1 MALDLPTLAVNIRAV
16 RLAARRRGLAAVA
29 VLVAGAASFVLAL
42 GAPQAQAVITAPI
55 PADVGP
61 VPPPIPTL
69 PAAGGV
75 APPADVITDPVEPA
89 ASCGGWAQQ
98 DLYAGAWPAGSS
110 WWEYRCTYKYPPP
123 CSGACNADWYPS
135 VWTDYFYWDG
145 SKPVFYGEF
154 YGDYY
159 YGSGCDYWW
168 DQPTAAWYVFDTAAC
183 PFSGPGNAAPT
194 AEFSF
199 NCSGLAC
206 SFDASGS
213 WATDGIA
220 AYRWDFGDGTNASGI
235 TASHSY
241 AATGS
246 YHVTLT
252 VTDSGGLRSANRQT
266 VATTDIPPT
275 ARFTFSCTGL
285 TCSFD
290 GSASADP
297 DGTIRQYSWSFGDG
311 YSALGSSAE
320 NTYAQAGSYTVRL
333 DVTDD
338 AGLDAV
344 SEQTVTVVGTSTD
357 IPPTASFSFS
367 CSGLSCHFDGS
378 GSSDSDGTI
387 VAYQWDFGDY
397 SGASVSAPTFDHTYL
412 QAGSYSVTLRVIDT
426 GKQSATSGPQ
436 TVTVTNVPP
445 TARFSVSC
453 SALTCSF
460 DGTGS
465 SDSDGTINSY
475 WWNFGDGS
483 PLGVGSTATHTY
495 AQNGSYSVTLTVI
508 DNGGL
513 NATATKTVSVGPNT
527 PPSAAF
533 TVSCTGL
540 SCSFDGSSSTD
551 SDGTIASYSWAFGDG
566 ATASGATATH
576 TYGHS
581 GTYSASLTVTDD
593 RGASTTV
600 SKDVAVTNLAPTA
613 AFTVTCSGLHCTLD
627 ASRSTDPDGTID
639 SYGWSF
645 GDGGGGS
652 LTTTSTTHD
661 YAKAGN
667 YTVTLTV
674 TDNDGANASTSQRIN
689 PISLSARAYKQSG
702 QQKVDLAW
710 NGVTGTTFDVFRN
723 GVKIFTLSSTA
734 YTDTVAKGSGT
745 YKYKVCDSASA
756 TCSNEATV
764 SF

>member
-1 MALDLPTLAVNIRAV
+1 MQ
-16 RLAARRRGLAAVA
+16 RRV
-29 VLVAGAASFVLAL
+29 
-42 GAPQAQAVITAPI
+42 
-55 PADVGP
+55 
-61 VPPPIPTL
+61 
-69 PAAGGV
+69 
-75 APPADVITDPVEPA
+75 
-89 ASCGGWAQQ
+89 
-98 DLYAGAWPAGSS
+98 
-110 WWEYRCTYKYPPP
+110 
-123 CSGACNADWYPS
+123 
-135 VWTDYFYWDG
+135 
-145 SKPVFYGEF
+145 YGEF

-199 NCSGLAC
+199 NCSGLTC

-213 WATDGIA
+213 WASDGIA
-220 AYRWDFGDGTNASGI
+220 AYRWDFGDRTSANGL

-241 AATGS
+241 ATKGS
-246 YHVTLT
+246 YQVTLT
-252 VTDSGGLRSANRQT
+252 VTDSGGLTSANRQT

-297 DGTIRQYSWSFGDG
+297 DGTIRQYSWYFGDG
-311 YSALGSSAE
+311 YSALGSSSAQ

-357 IPPTASFSFS
+357 IPPTASFTFS
-367 CSGLSCHFDGS
+367 CSGLTCHFDGS

-397 SGASVSAPTFDHTYL
+397 SGASGSAPTFDHTYL
-412 QAGSYSVTLRVIDT
+412 QAGSYSVTLRVIDN
-426 GKQSATSGPQ
+426 GKQSATSGPR

-453 SALTCSF
+453 SALSCSF

-483 PLGVGSTATHTY
+483 PLGVGSTATHTF

-527 PPSAAF
+527 PPTAAF
-533 TVSCTGL
+533 TFTCTGL
-540 SCSFDGSSSTD
+540 TCSFDGNRSAD
-551 SDGTIASYSWAFGDG
+551 PDGSIASYAWDFGDG
-566 ATASGATATH
+566 ASGSGQEASH
-576 TYGHS
+576 TYGRA
-581 GTYSASLTVTDD
+581 G
-593 RGASTTV
+593 
-600 SKDVAVTNLAPTA
+600 
-613 AFTVTCSGLHCTLD
+613 
-627 ASRSTDPDGTID
+627 
-639 SYGWSF
+639 SYMI
-645 GDGGGGS
+645 
-652 LTTTSTTHD
+652 
-661 YAKAGN
+661 
-667 YTVTLTV
+667 TLTV
-674 TDNDGANASTSQRIN
+674 TDNAGAKGSISKAIN
-689 PISLSARAYKQSG
+689 PISLSARGYKQNG
-702 QQKVDLAW
+702 LQKVDLSW
-710 NGVTGTTFDVFRN
+710 NGPSGVSFDVYRD
-723 GVKIFTLSSTA
+723 GTKIATVLATS
-734 YTDTVAKGSGT
+734 YTDNVNQRGSGT
-745 YKYKVCDSASA
+745 YTYRVCTLATS
-756 TCSNEATV
+756 TCSNDASVT
-764 SF
+764 F